1 VTTPASA
8 ALVARLGQ
16 VLYGVSAELQR
27 LLEQHDGLSRTVPS
41 RTIGV
46 IEHDASGSDHDKN
59 GSGELH

>member
-8 ALVARLGQ
+8 ALVASLGQ
-16 VLYGVSAELQR
+16 VRYGVSAELQR
-27 LLEQHDGLSRTVPS
+27 LLEQHDGLSRSGPT

-46 IEHDASGSDHDKN
+46 IEHDANDRDHDKN